1 MSQAVDQQVNL
12 YLLEI
17 KDAIC
22 TAVATQGRLVN
33 IWQKYNI
40 YYKGWTLYI
49 MYGGVHNPI
58 GHIQMLIDT
67 KQNKVCLDKIET
79 KYEYRG
85 YGIGQLLVTCYVLYA
100 IYLGYKVRVDGNIVP
115 KGEHFL
121 HSLGLGEFDRPPRM
135 VLDTILDKQRN
146 LANKLNRTVDPQA
159 ILVQYNPVPH

>member
-33 IWQKYNI
+33 IWQNYNI
-40 YYKGWTLYI
+40 YYKGWTLCV
-49 MYGGVHNPI
+49 MYRGVPNPI
-58 GHIQMLIDT
+58 GCIQMFIDIR
-67 KQNKVCLDKIET
+67 QGKVCLDRIET
-79 KYEYRG
+79 KHEYRG
-85 YGIGQLLVTCYVLYA
+85 YGIGQLLVTCCVLYA
-100 IYLGYKVRVDGNIVP
+100 IYRGYKIRVDGNIVP
-115 KGEHFL
+115 EGEHFWR
-121 HSLGLGEFDRPPRM
+121 SLGLGEFDTTPQR
-135 VLDTILDKQRN
+135 VLYIILDKQRN